1 MVESDNV
8 ESDDVDEMS
17 VGITENAETK
27 VVDVVLK
34 NRRRSVDIVILPSTS
49 TVGKLKMF
57 LCLFVSVCLSFCLCV
72 SVSNNLFRMFLCLS
86 ISLSLSLSVYPSAC
100 H

>member
-34 NRRRSVDIVILPSTS
+34 NRRRSIDIVILPSTS
-49 TVGKLKMF
+49 NVGKFKTF
-57 LCLFVSVCLSFCLCV
+57 LCLSVRLSVCLS
-72 SVSNNLFRMFLCLS
+72 LCLS
-86 ISLSLSLSVYPSAC
+86 VLLSLIIYKQ
-100 H
+100 